1 MQVDLY
7 NDHNMVVVV
16 VVNIIKLNE
25 INFTFVELYKT
36 VRWI

>member
-7 NDHNMVVVV
+7 NDHNTVVVV
-16 VVNIIKLNE
+16 VANIIKLNE

>member
-25 INFTFVELYKT
+25 INFTFVELYNT

>member
-7 NDHNMVVVV
+7 NDHNTVVVV

-25 INFTFVELYKT
+25 INFTFVELYNT

>member
-7 NDHNMVVVV
+7 NDHNTVVVV